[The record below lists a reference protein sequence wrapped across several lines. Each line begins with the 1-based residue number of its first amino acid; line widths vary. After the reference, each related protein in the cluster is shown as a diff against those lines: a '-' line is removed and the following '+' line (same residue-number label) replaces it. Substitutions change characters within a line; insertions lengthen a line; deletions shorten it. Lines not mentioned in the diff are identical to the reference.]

1 MWKNL
6 IKSGNYIKTI
16 NYCGVLVGFTLIVL
30 YWNKQTI
37 QEYFAVFEFENNWK
51 KFSCLSRGWVKC
63 LCSGNWKFVLFGFQ

>member
-30 YWNKQTI
+30 Y
-37 QEYFAVFEFENNWK
+37 
-51 KFSCLSRGWVKC
+51 
-63 LCSGNWKFVLFGFQ
+63 